1 MLEDLKT
8 RFRLPPRPPFFSPL
22 PPKIVYIFYMEEKKI
37 KGRKHV
43 KLKCAHSGEYFWKDK
58 SEYTRRIKIN
68 PDHKFYKSIKDAA
81 LGGGEKHYSQL
92 KPHMGVVSDN
102 LKNACDNRKDKYSP
116 FRYFIKRAKYKTET
130 KKTKFQSFNIT
141 LTYLKNLWEN
151 QNGICAISGV
161 KMELP
166 ASLSETRGSPFC
178 ASLDRIDSEIGY
190 IQGNVQFV
198 TQFCNLG
205 KRDFETEKILN
216 FIQAIKSANK

>member
-1 MLEDLKT
+1 
-8 RFRLPPRPPFFSPL
+8 
-22 PPKIVYIFYMEEKKI
+22 MEEKKI

-43 KLKCAHSGEYFWKDK
+43 KLKCAYSGEYFWKDK
-58 SEYTRRIKIN
+58 SEYTRRININ

-92 KPHMGVVSDN
+92 KPWTGKANDN
-102 LKNACDNRKDKYSP
+102 FIKSSYNRKDEYSS
-116 FRYFIKRAKYKTET
+116 FKYFIAKAKQRSKT
-130 KKTKFQSFNIT
+130 KKSKYQSYDIT

-205 KRDFETEKILN
+205 KRDFKEDQVLK